1 MTRKYSEELKSKVIA
16 MMLPPRSLSVAEVAE
31 DTGISRD
38 TLYGWRTKS
47 RGEQTV
53 KGIAPTGFTG
63 AQKFQLLLES
73 AALNEHELAEFCR
86 RHGCFPEQL
95 ATWRESCEMAND
107 IHPCRAEQAERR
119 ALRGENKQLQ
129 IELRRK
135 DKALA
140 EMAALMVLKKK
151 VQSIWGEQE
160 DENSNSRNELK

>member
-1 MTRKYSEELKSKVIA
+1 MSKTYSKELKDRVIA
-16 MMLPPRSLSVAEVAE
+16 MMLPPRSLSVVEVAK
-31 DTGISRD
+31 DTGIPRD

-47 RGEQTV
+47 RGEQMV
-53 KGIAPTGFTG
+53 KGAAPTGFTG
-63 AQKFQLLLES
+63 AKKFQLLLES

-95 ATWRESCEMAND
+95 AAWRESCEMAND
-107 IHPCRAEQAERR
+107 IHPRRAEQAEQR

-129 IELRRK
+129 NELRRK

-160 DENSNSRNELK
+160 DENSSTGNEFK